1 MNVGEK
7 KLSLGDV
14 TIEQWGYAS
23 LQILFEMIN
32 DGTCTLK
39 QSLDYVRYTQ
49 SVFRLAANYMWPS
62 VLLYDREYREN

>member
-1 MNVGEK
+1 MDLLDESKTIDMGNGVKLNVGEK

-32 DGTCTLK
+32 DGT
-39 QSLDYVRYTQ
+39 
-49 SVFRLAANYMWPS
+49 
-62 VLLYDREYREN
+62 